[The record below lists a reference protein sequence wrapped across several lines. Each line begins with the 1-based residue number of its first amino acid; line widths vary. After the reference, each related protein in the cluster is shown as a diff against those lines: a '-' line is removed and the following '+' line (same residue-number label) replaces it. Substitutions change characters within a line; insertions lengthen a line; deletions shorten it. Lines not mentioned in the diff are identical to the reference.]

1 LSHPPEREPQQKLGD
16 KPLKENVG
24 SQGPESRGTVS
35 GERVGSSI
43 EVVKPESYEEFA
55 IMERKDEEQILAE
68 LKGHYLEEFVYS
80 FEHAGR
86 RVIGLSWAGVKECAY
101 RMGGIDVVDCRVE
114 DKGDYWLVLAK
125 AVDRT
130 TGSGRYGISTQPKKM
145 NLKDGSEQED
155 LFSLPKAL
163 SKAQRNAIRGLIPEQ
178 YIKTFLD
185 HYLQE
190 KRIIEAK
197 PITPK
202 PVEPSKLSELVLVR
216 FLQDVPV
223 IAGVDLKEYGPF
235 KKEDI
240 ANLPKENAD
249 SLVKSGLAKSI
260 PSPAVPEPSVVEI
273 KSKTGTLLAIA
284 EATPESVVVEPSIEV
299 RADLP
304 LFQNFLIPRVLA
316 PIKEKHGGQYRVD
329 ADSQGILTSISLTD
343 SKLDEAKVKELLNA
357 VRWTLE
363 RAVEKA
369 GGA

>member
-1 LSHPPEREPQQKLGD
+1 VKTVSETSETKASSIVPTEREG
-16 KPLKENVG
+16 
-24 SQGPESRGTVS
+24 
-35 GERVGSSI
+35 
-43 EVVKPESYEEFA
+43 KPESYEEFA

-145 NLKDGSEQED
+145 KLKDSSEQED

-185 HYLQE
+185 HYLQG
-190 KRIIEAK
+190 KRIQEAK

-202 PVEPSKLSELVLVR
+202 PVEPSKPSELVLIR

-235 KKEDI
+235 RKEDV

-249 SLVKSGLAKSI
+249 SLVKSGLAKPI
-260 PSPAVPEPSVVEI
+260 PGPTVPEPSIVEI
-273 KSKTGTLLAIA
+273 KSKTGILLAIA
-284 EATPESVVVEPSIEV
+284 ETNPESIIVQPSVEV
-299 RADLP
+299 KADLP
-304 LFQNFLIPRVLA
+304 VFRSFLIQRILV
-316 PIKEKHGGQYRVD
+316 PICEKHGGKYSLD
-329 ADSQGILTSISLTD
+329 ADSQGILTEISLQDT
-343 SKLDEAKVKELLNA
+343 KLDETRIKEFLNA
-357 VRWTLE
+357 VRWCLE
-363 RAVEKA
+363 RGSEKT
-369 GGA
+369 

>member
-1 LSHPPEREPQQKLGD
+1 MSETSETKASSIVPTEREG
-16 KPLKENVG
+16 
-24 SQGPESRGTVS
+24 
-35 GERVGSSI
+35 
-43 EVVKPESYEEFA
+43 KPESYEEFA

-80 FEHAGR
+80 FDHAGR

-145 NLKDGSEQED
+145 KLKDGSEQED

-249 SLVKSGLAKSI
+249 SLVKSGLAKPI
-260 PSPAVPEPSVVEI
+260 PSPATPEPSTFEI
-273 KSKTGTLLAIA
+273 RGKDGSQLAIA
-284 EATPESVVVEPSIEV
+284 ESTLEGVTIEPTV
-299 RADLP
+299 TVKADLP
-304 LFQNFLIPRVLA
+304 VFKSFLIQRVLI
-316 PIKEKHGGQYRVD
+316 PLTEKHGGKYRLD
-329 ADSQGILTSISLTD
+329 ADSEGCLTEISLEGL
-343 SKLDEAKVKELLNA
+343 KLDEKLIKELTGA

-363 RAVEKA
+363 RAVEKT
-369 GGA
+369 